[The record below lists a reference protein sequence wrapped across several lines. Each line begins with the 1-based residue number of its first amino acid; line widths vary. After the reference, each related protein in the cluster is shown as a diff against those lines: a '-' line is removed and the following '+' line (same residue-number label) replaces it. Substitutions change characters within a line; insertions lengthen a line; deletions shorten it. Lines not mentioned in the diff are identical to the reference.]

1 MNTQLDQFQNHPYL
15 NIETFRKNGE
25 GVKTPV
31 WFAQDGDTVHVWT
44 QASSG
49 KVKRIRRNGCVRI
62 VPSTMSGEPLGDWI
76 PAQARADDSPEAIQA
91 IKKLMTRKY
100 GLLFRIFEF
109 LNRKS
114 KAVDLKIAVP

>member
-1 MNTQLDQFQNHPYL
+1 MNPRLNQLQKRQYL

-44 QASSG
+44 QAASG

-62 VPSTMSGEPLGDWI
+62 VPSTMSGAPLGDWI
-76 PAQARADDSPEAIQA
+76 SAQAQADDTPEAIQA
-91 IKKLMTRKY
+91 LKKLMTRKY
-100 GLLFRIFEF
+100 GLLFRIFDF

-114 KAVDLKIAVP
+114 KAVDLKIAVI